1 MAATEPIRDKKQ
13 LKALGE
19 YFLQRGQLRN
29 YVMIVMGASTVLRI
43 SDLLR
48 LKWADVYDENRREFR
63 THVTIREC
71 KTGKEKTIALNKQ
84 VIFALRLY
92 LPHRRGVFIFA
103 SNRKNNKAI
112 SRVQAWRIIHGA
124 VLAVGI
130 TGKIGCHSL
139 RKTWGYHAWTSGKV
153 SPVVIMEI
161 YNHSSY
167 EVTRLYLG
175 IRQDELDEA
184 YLKMELF

>member
-29 YVMIVMGASTVLRI
+29 YVMVVLGASTVLRI

-48 LKWADVYDENRREFR
+48 LKWTDVYDEERQEFH
-63 THVTIREC
+63 THVTIREK

-92 LPHRRGVFIFA
+92 FPHRRALLFLPATARTIEPSAEYKRGA
-103 SNRKNNKAI
+103 S
-112 SRVQAWRIIHGA
+112 STEQCWL
-124 VLAVGI
+124 LASWV
-130 TGKIGCHSL
+130 
-139 RKTWGYHAWTSGKV
+139 R
-153 SPVVIMEI
+153 
-161 YNHSSY
+161 
-167 EVTRLYLG
+167 
-175 IRQDELDEA
+175 
-184 YLKMELF
+184 